1 MNNALEFDGIEK
13 RYKGF
18 TLHPATFDL
27 PRGYIMGLIGPNGA
41 GKTTLIKLALDL
53 VRGTGGKIRIFGQD
67 HALDGKQIRA
77 RVAYVPDE
85 PRFHEDIKLEHLKQA
100 TAPFYP
106 GWDEKRF
113 ASLVDAFD
121 LPLDRKFKKLSAG
134 MKTKFALALALSQG
148 AELLLLDEPTSGLDP
163 AFRRDLLKLLGEL
176 MQDDR
181 ITVLFSTHLTADLER
196 TADYITFVREGHI
209 VFSKPKDVVL
219 DTWVLVKGGRDV
231 LAERNDGLFD
241 GVKVR
246 AHGFEGLTSRA
257 NEVRRRFGDRVEI
270 QRASLDDL
278 MVLMERGLDHAA

>member
-1 MNNALEFDGIEK
+1 M
-13 RYKGF
+13 
-18 TLHPATFDL
+18 
-27 PRGYIMGLIGPNGA
+27 
-41 GKTTLIKLALDL
+41 
-53 VRGTGGKIRIFGQD
+53 D
-67 HALDGKQIRA
+67 HARDGKQIRS

-113 ASLVDAFD
+113 VALVDAFD

-176 MQDDR
+176 LQDDR

-196 TADYITFVREGHI
+196 TADYITFVRDGHV

-219 DTWVLVKGGRDV
+219 DTWVLVKGGPELIRDD
-231 LAERNDGLFD
+231 AGSGFIGIRRGP
-241 GVKVR
+241 
-246 AHGFEGLTSRA
+246 HGFEAITDDAAAVRA
-257 NEVRRRFGDRVEI
+257 RFGDSVVVE
-270 QRASLDDL
+270 RPSLEDIVLLTTSSGDL
-278 MVLMERGLDHAA
+278 DA